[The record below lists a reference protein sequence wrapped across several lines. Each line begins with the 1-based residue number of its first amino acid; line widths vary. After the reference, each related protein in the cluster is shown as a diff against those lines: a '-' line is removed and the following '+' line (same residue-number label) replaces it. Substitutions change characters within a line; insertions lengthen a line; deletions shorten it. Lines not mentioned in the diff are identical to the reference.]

1 MKTFRDFITEC
12 ELVEGKIPWDDKNRP
27 LRSGWTP
34 REKNRAKRVST
45 GVENPEHSPSE
56 KQLERYGKLKS
67 AHDDQ
72 KNVKTRKDQRHKN
85 PVDYS
90 VGRRNVVFDPDYRMP
105 SENIKGSGY
114 SGIQRI
120 PRNSLYNKPNATQ
133 DDYKKAGE
141 DMKTRKYGAKNDEK
155 RDEYYKK
162 GPKGLKEP
170 KN

>member
-34 REKNRAKRVST
+34 REKNRAKRIST
-45 GVENPEHSPSE
+45 NVENPEYSPSD
-56 KQLERYGKLKS
+56 KQLERYGKLKN

-72 KNVKTRKDQRHKN
+72 KNVKISKDQRHKN
-85 PVDYS
+85 REDYS
-90 VGRRNVVFDPDYRMP
+90 LGRRNVVMTPDLRKP
-105 SENIKGSGY
+105 SENIRGNENGMM
-114 SGIQRI
+114 RM
-120 PRNSLYNKPNATQ
+120 PRNFSKADTY
-133 DDYKKAGE
+133 DDMFRKG
-141 DMKTRKYGAKNDEK
+141 KYGAKNDES
-155 RDEYYKK
+155 RDKYYEK